1 MHYKFTF
8 MKLCS
13 YNNFPVIQFNAK
25 HKIKAMSIKSR
36 LIILNLIAIFGLLT
50 IGAIGWF
57 KLENVNHELQTVA
70 DELMPSV
77 IAAQQVQALQK
88 DQRIAGLY
96 RMFSQNAGERESFDA
111 QLKTIHTQTETVLA
125 TLTAQAKNDEER
137 QAIEALRQQ
146 SSAYNEVLQS
156 IFVAL
161 DQNQPDEVIAPVRQH
176 ARDISLKLNTTV
188 DALLAK
194 HIAESQRFEQ
204 DARAEYETSKL
215 QFIVIIVGGAVML
228 LVLSTLLQ
236 RTIQGPLE
244 KTVATITEIEANL
257 DFTRRVDVHR
267 QDEIGVMVE
276 AFNRLISKMQAS
288 MQKISTQVRDVSS
301 AAQALSQ
308 TADTV
313 EESSRHASESA
324 ADMAAA
330 IEEVTVSI
338 NHIAERTRETDQL
351 ALASGHAAEQSGAV
365 IVNTVA
371 EIDSIATS
379 VHEASQYINTLQSR
393 SESIT
398 SVVNVIKEITDQ
410 INLLALNA
418 AIEAARAGEA
428 GRGFAVVADEVRKL
442 AERTSASTEEIFG
455 TVLSIREGANEAVAL
470 ISQVV
475 TKVEHGVGLVRDTGE
490 KMHEIRGT
498 AKQVEYQ
505 VGDIASSIQ
514 EQSEASFLI
523 AQKVENI
530 AQVAEESSAAA
541 HSTADSANH
550 LRQLAK
556 NMQDEVALYRV

>member
-1 MHYKFTF
+1 MHHEFTLA
-8 MKLCS
+8 KLYG
-13 YNNFPVIQFNAK
+13 YNDFPVIQRNVTYKA
-25 HKIKAMSIKSR
+25 KAMSIKSR
-36 LIILNLIAIFGLLT
+36 LVILNLIAIFALLS
-50 IGAIGWF
+50 IGAIGWL
-57 KLENVNHELQTVA
+57 KLETVNNELQTVA

-77 IAAQQVQALQK
+77 IAAQQVQSLQK
-88 DQRIAGLY
+88 DERIAALY

-111 QLKTIHTQTETVLA
+111 QLKTINAQTESV
-125 TLTAQAKNDEER
+125 LTALAAQEKHDGDR
-137 QAIEALRQQ
+137 QAIEVLRQE
-146 SSAYNEVLQS
+146 SHAYDQILQS

-161 DQNQPDEVIAPVRQH
+161 DQGQPDEVIAPVRQQ
-176 ARDISLKLNTTV
+176 ARDVSLKLNTAV

-194 HIAESQRFEQ
+194 HIAESKSFEQ
-204 DARAEYETSKL
+204 NAKSEYETSKL
-215 QFIVIIVGGAVML
+215 QFVAIIVGGALLL

-276 AFNRLISKMQAS
+276 AFNRLISKVQLS
-288 MQKISTQVRDVSS
+288 MQKISVQVRDVSS
-301 AAQALSQ
+301 AAQTLSQ
-308 TADTV
+308 TADAV

-330 IEEVTVSI
+330 IEQVTVSI

-351 ALASGHAAEQSGAV
+351 ALASGHAAEQSGTV
-365 IVNTVA
+365 IVNTVT
-371 EIDSIATS
+371 EIEGIATS

-398 SVVNVIKEITDQ
+398 SVVNVIKDITDQ